1 MADLFDISDLP
12 SILQIPEID
21 TETAIRVRRMA
32 SGWLMHATGL
42 SDWPSPVPDPLW
54 TWAVELA
61 AIAYYN
67 PSGLSSES
75 LDDHNVSYS
84 AERRQEVLAA
94 AASSSYATSTRT
106 QPQWSFPEPDWSWT
120 SVSPST
126 FDALTN

>member
-1 MADLFDISDLP
+1 MADLFDPADLA

-42 SDWPSPVPDPLW
+42 TDWPSPVPDPLW

-84 AERRQEVLAA
+84 AERRKEILA
-94 AASSSYATSTRT
+94 AASSSAYATGTRN
-106 QPQWSFPEPDWSWT
+106 QPQYSFPDWDWHWT
-120 SVSPST
+120 STTPST